1 MFTLDRAT
9 FQANETHLLSV
20 VCWHNEGPD
29 PAKFNI
35 SLSCVSQV
43 MYKQNRFLRLDKVNL
58 MTKIHNK

>member
-35 SLSCVSQV
+35 SLDILCLESHVEIKHV
-43 MYKQNRFLRLDKVNL
+43 
-58 MTKIHNK
+58 